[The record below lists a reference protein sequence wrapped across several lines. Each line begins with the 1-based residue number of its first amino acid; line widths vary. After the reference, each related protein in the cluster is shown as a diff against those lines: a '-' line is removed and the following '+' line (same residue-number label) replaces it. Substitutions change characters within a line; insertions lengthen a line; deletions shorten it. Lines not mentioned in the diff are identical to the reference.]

1 MGTSIQKITAN
12 LWYVKEAE
20 DAAKL
25 YTSIFPD
32 SHIDRVNTMPADTP
46 SGPEGSV
53 KVVEFTLFG
62 QKFIAMSAGPL
73 DDFNHAISFM
83 VHCDDQAEIDR
94 YWDALLANGGRAE
107 ECGWV
112 RDKFGV
118 CWQITPTA
126 LNEMM
131 ADPDRAKAR
140 RVAQA
145 MLKMKKLDLGELRA
159 AHAGKAA

>member
-20 DAAKL
+20 DAAKF

-32 SHIDRVNTMPADTP
+32 SRIDRVNTMPADTP

-62 QKFIAMSAGPL
+62 QQFMAISAGPL

-94 YWDALLANGGRAE
+94 YWNALLADGGKAE
-107 ECGWV
+107 DCGWV
-112 RDKFGV
+112 RDKFGLY
-118 CWQITPTA
+118 WQITPTA
-126 LNEMM
+126 LNDLMS
-131 ADPDRAKAR
+131 DPDRTKAR

-145 MLKMKKLDLGELRA
+145 MLKMKKLDLGALRA